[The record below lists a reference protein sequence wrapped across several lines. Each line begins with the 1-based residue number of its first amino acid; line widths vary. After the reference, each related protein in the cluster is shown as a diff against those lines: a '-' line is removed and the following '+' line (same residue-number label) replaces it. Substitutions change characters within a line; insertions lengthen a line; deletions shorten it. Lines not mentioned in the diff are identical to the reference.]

1 MRKQYVV
8 FNECDSFFSLRI
20 PMILS
25 SNVKLNSISNI
36 KKNISNKK
44 ATFTKC
50 ITSFLN
56 ILNKML
62 EMLLVRKIVFM
73 FCCCLQHAG
82 IISQEHWIA
91 VLRINSAWII
101 LASSINCEDALL
113 LCYCYTF
120 LPYFFLNLFI
130 ITQIACSLR
139 VYRKRGKIPK
149 SWLKTLATFI

>member
-25 SNVKLNSISNI
+25 SNVKLNFISNI
-36 KKNISNKK
+36 KKKTSAIKK

-73 FCCCLQHAG
+73 FRCCLQHAG

-91 VLRINSAWII
+91 VLRINSA
-101 LASSINCEDALL
+101 
-113 LCYCYTF
+113 
-120 LPYFFLNLFI
+120 
-130 ITQIACSLR
+130 
-139 VYRKRGKIPK
+139 
-149 SWLKTLATFI
+149 